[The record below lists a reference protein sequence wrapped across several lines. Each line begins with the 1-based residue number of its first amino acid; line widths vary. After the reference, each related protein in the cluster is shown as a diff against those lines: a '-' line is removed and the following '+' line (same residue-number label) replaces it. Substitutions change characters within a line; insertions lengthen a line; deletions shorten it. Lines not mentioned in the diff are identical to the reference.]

1 MKEGERVRRR
11 EDCGPF
17 KLNSFTILTSFPKQ
31 IQRFWVSNKN
41 KETLQILSWEYI
53 TNLVNKNGINVV
65 LSGYITNKR
74 INLCTEI
81 KNKTKWE
88 HPELNVKEEVDT
100 RIISHVN
107 DAVNNGSREIVIDSD
122 DTDVGV
128 YILNYACYFQNMC
141 VEEIWIQYDESN
153 KTRFIP
159 VHKLPI
165 ALGELKC
172 KAFL

>member
-1 MKEGERVRRR
+1 MKEGDRVGRR

-17 KLNSFTILTSFPKQ
+17 ELNSFTILTSFPKQ

-53 TNLVNKNGINVV
+53 TNLVNKDGINIV

-74 INLCTEI
+74 INLRIEI

-88 HPELNVKEEVDT
+88 NPELNVKEEVDT
-100 RIISHVN
+100 RIVFHVN
-107 DAVNNGSREIVIDSD
+107 DAVNNGFWEIVIDSD
-122 DTDVGV
+122 DTDVRV

-159 VHKLPI
+159 VHKLSI